1 MKFYDS
7 LRIVARM
14 TGLNFIK
21 QVFRLSLIIPLLTLG
36 ACFTGVE
43 STKKIALS
51 KADRKILQPSAE
63 ELLMNAVT
71 PQPLGK
77 WAQGKSFFIVSDRA
91 AMLLHTSGGG
101 EVNGADIE
109 GAILSFEGVTD
120 SPAPDGTRKAMIML
134 RGGDRLMVFDTGREY
149 NDALQ
154 HFMSD
159 RLPMMVDV
167 DMLTATDSLI
177 KGRTLWTRSAVW
189 NDADGQ
195 RYEGRKFVPVTV
207 TAVLPGS
214 AAFPAQVQF
223 RDENGQDAFMFL
235 NFGASSGDSRSFA
248 DLFFLTDPKLRY
260 PKITAHVWQLIQHG
274 ALEAGMT
281 KEEAKLS
288 LGNPDEV
295 MAGHDYSQTLDIW
308 RYNDGSMLRFADGLL
323 IDFRH

>member
-1 MKFYDS
+1 MKFYHS
-7 LRIVARM
+7 LLTAKRM
-14 TGLNFIK
+14 TSLNRIK
-21 QVFRLSLIIPLLTLG
+21 QVFRLLLILPVLALG
-36 ACFTGVE
+36 ACFTGIE

-51 KADRKILQPSAE
+51 KADRKILQPSDE

-71 PQPLGK
+71 PEPLGK
-77 WAQGKSFFIVSDRA
+77 WKPGKSFFIVSDRV
-91 AMLLHTSGGG
+91 AMLLHTPEGGA
-101 EVNGADIE
+101 VNAADLE
-109 GAILSFEGVTD
+109 GAVLSFEGVAD
-120 SPAPDGTRKAMIML
+120 APAPDGTRKALIIL
-134 RGGDRLMVFDTGREY
+134 RHGDRRMVFDTGREY

-154 HFMSD
+154 NFISD
-159 RLPMMVDV
+159 RLPMMTDA

-177 KGRTLWTRSAVW
+177 KGRTLWTRSPVW
-189 NDADGQ
+189 NDAGGQ

-214 AAFPAQVQF
+214 IAFPARVQF
-223 RDENGQDAFMFL
+223 RDETGNEAFMFL
-235 NFGASSGDSRSFA
+235 NFGTSSADSRSFA

-260 PKITAHVWQLIQHG
+260 PKITDHIWRLIQHG

-308 RYNDGSMLRFADGLL
+308 RYNDGTMLRFADGLL

>member
-1 MKFYDS
+1 MKLYHS
-7 LRIVARM
+7 LRTVVRM
-14 TGLNFIK
+14 TSLNFVK
-21 QVFRLSLIIPLLTLG
+21 QIFRLSLIIPLLTLG

-71 PQPLGK
+71 PQSLGE
-77 WAQGKSFFIVSDRA
+77 WTQGKSFFVVSDRA
-91 AMLLHTSGGG
+91 AMLLHTPEGGV
-101 EVNGADIE
+101 VNAADLE
-109 GAILSFEGVTD
+109 GAILSFEGVAEK
-120 SPAPDGTRKAMIML
+120 PAPDGTRKAMVVL
-134 RGGDRLMVFDTGREY
+134 RHGDQLMVFDTGREY
-149 NDALQ
+149 TDALQ
-154 HFMSD
+154 RFMSD
-159 RLPMMVDV
+159 RMPMMVDA

-177 KGRTLWTRSAVW
+177 NGRTLWTRSPVW
-189 NDADGQ
+189 NDASGQ
-195 RYEGRKFVPVTV
+195 RYEGRKFVPVNV

-214 AAFPAQVQF
+214 VAFPARVQF
-223 RDENGQDAFMFL
+223 RDETGHEAFMFL

-248 DLFFLTDPKLRY
+248 DLFFLNDPKLRY
-260 PKITAHVWQLIQHG
+260 PKITDHVWKLIQHS

-295 MAGHDYSQTLDIW
+295 MSGHDYSQTLDIW

-323 IDFRH
+323 IDFHH